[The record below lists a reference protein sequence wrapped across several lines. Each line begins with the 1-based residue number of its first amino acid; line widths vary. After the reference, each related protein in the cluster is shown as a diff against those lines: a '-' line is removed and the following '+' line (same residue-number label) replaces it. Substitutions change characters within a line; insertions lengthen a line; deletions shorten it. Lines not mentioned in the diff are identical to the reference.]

1 VSSFAADPD
10 ERHSASEQWGL
21 DRTVAYLDHGS
32 FGACPLSIL
41 DAQSRLRERMERQP
55 AEFFSRELGP
65 LLDAARQEL
74 VEFLGADADDL
85 AFVPNA
91 TYGVN
96 AVLRSL
102 SFSPGD
108 ELLATHHGYA
118 ACRNALRYVAE
129 RTGAKLRIADIPFPI
144 ASPLQVVDSVMAAAT
159 DRTRLAV
166 IDHVSSPTAL
176 IFPVREIV
184 QALARRG
191 IEVLVDGAHAP
202 GMVPLDVPALG
213 ATYYVGNCHKW
224 LCAPKGSA
232 FLWVNRDRQREI
244 HPLSIS
250 HGFASPREDRTR
262 FLLEFD
268 WTGTDDPTPWLCVPD
283 ALRFLKGLRPGGIP
297 QLMASNRALAVQA
310 RNEICGALFINA
322 PAPDA
327 MIGAMVSVP
336 VREARDD
343 EYGGDFK
350 TDPLHKALL
359 TNYRINANVVAWPQ
373 WPKRLLRISAQAYNA
388 PRQYTRLAEALR
400 ELRIGE

>member
-1 VSSFAADPD
+1 MMSNFAAEPD
-10 ERHSASEQWGL
+10 ERKKWGL
-21 DRTVAYLDHGS
+21 DPTVAYLDHGS
-32 FGACPLSIL
+32 FGACPLSVL
-41 DAQSRLRERMERQP
+41 DGQSRLRERMERQP

-65 LLDAARQEL
+65 LTDAARQAL
-74 VEFLGADADDL
+74 AAFLSADVGDL

-102 SFSPGD
+102 RFSPDD
-108 ELLATHHGYA
+108 ELLATSHGYG

-129 RTGAKLRIADIPFPI
+129 RTGATLRIADTPFPI
-144 ASPLQVVDSVMAAAT
+144 ESPLQIVDSVMAATT

-176 IFPVREIV
+176 IFPIQEIV
-184 QALARRG
+184 QALTQRG

-232 FLWVNRDRQREI
+232 FLWVNRDRQRDI

-250 HGFASPREDRTR
+250 HGFASTRDDRTR

-283 ALRFLKGLRPGGIP
+283 ALRFLEGLRLGGMP
-297 QLMASNRALAVQA
+297 QLMASNRAMALRA
-310 RNEICGALFINA
+310 RHEICEALSIDA

-327 MIGAMVSVP
+327 MIGAMASVP
-336 VREARDD
+336 IRDARDD
-343 EYGGDFK
+343 EYGDDFT
-350 TDPLHKALL
+350 TDPLHRVLL
-359 TNYRINANVVAWPQ
+359 ANDRINVQVVAWPK
-373 WPKRLLRISAQAYNA
+373 WPKRVLRISAQAYNDA
-388 PRQYTRLAEALR
+388 RQFTRLAEALQ
-400 ELRIGE
+400 ELRVKAATA

>member
-1 VSSFAADPD
+1 
-10 ERHSASEQWGL
+10 
-21 DRTVAYLDHGS
+21 
-32 FGACPLSIL
+32 
-41 DAQSRLRERMERQP
+41 
-55 AEFFSRELGP
+55 
-65 LLDAARQEL
+65 LDAARQEL
-74 VEFLGADADDL
+74 VEFLGAGADDL

-96 AVLRSL
+96 TVLRSL

-108 ELLATHHGYA
+108 ELLATSHGYG

-129 RTGAKLRIADIPFPI
+129 RTGAELRVADIPFPI
-144 ASPLQVVDSVMAAAT
+144 ASPLQVVESVIAAAT

-176 IFPVREIV
+176 VFPVREIV
-184 QALARRG
+184 EALTRRG

-232 FLWVNRDRQREI
+232 FLWVNRDRQRDI

-283 ALRFLKGLRPGGIP
+283 ALRFLEGLQPGGIS
-297 QLMASNRALAVQA
+297 QLMVSNRALAVQA
-310 RNEICGALFINA
+310 RDEICRALSINA

-336 VREARDD
+336 IREARDD

-359 TNYRINANVVAWPQ
+359 TNYRINANVVAWPK
-373 WPKRLLRISAQAYNA
+373 WPKRVLRMSAQAYNA

-400 ELRIGE
+400 ELRMGE